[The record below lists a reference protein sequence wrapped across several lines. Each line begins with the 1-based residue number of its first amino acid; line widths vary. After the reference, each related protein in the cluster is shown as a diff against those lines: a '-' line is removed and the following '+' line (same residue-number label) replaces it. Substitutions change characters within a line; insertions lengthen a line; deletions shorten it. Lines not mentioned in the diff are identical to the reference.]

1 MAAEERGVV
10 VELRWRETSSEDEFR
25 LYQMLRMRDGQV
37 VDMQDFR
44 QEKSARR
51 ALR

>member
-1 MAAEERGVV
+1 VAEDKGVV
-10 VELRWRETSSEDEFR
+10 VELRWRDTSSDEEFR
-25 LYQMLRMRDGQV
+25 QYQMLRMRDGLV